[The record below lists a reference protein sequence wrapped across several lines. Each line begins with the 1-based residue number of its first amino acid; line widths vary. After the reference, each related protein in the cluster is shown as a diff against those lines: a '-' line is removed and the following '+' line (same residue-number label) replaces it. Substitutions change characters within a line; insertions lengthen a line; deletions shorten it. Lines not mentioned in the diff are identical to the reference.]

1 LDFGFARSGLCVNA
15 DPATLFACGE
25 LLGFRKIFAAL
36 DATLFE
42 VTSLFFAIVYFF
54 SVDGVKAPL
63 DSEARIP
70 LISVCPMRGKYL
82 FIPAST
88 LTITSRELA
97 PGFCPGAS

>member
-42 VTSLFFAIVYFF
+42 VTSLFFAIV
-54 SVDGVKAPL
+54 
-63 DSEARIP
+63 
-70 LISVCPMRGKYL
+70 L
-82 FIPAST
+82 F
-88 LTITSRELA
+88 LF
-97 PGFCPGAS
+97 G